1 MFPWLNVCSSH
12 FLNTLLV
19 WRPVVV
25 KSKRLTL
32 KALHWNRCFLLLH
45 LFIPVSPSYSILL
58 YQHVQNQRREFKTCQ
73 TILPK
78 SSSSFRVSPED
89 QGKEVQMRETVKLK
103 LELIKLVLLVKN
115 RAKITRSGCIKSFSC
130 SSLFLYSS
138 FSFTSSLS
146 ALKHPQADRCL
157 ILNLDPVCV
166 CESCI
171 WWWYDI
177 SKSLTCVSTALEDLA
192 PSGKVIHTWT
202 PGFCI

>member
-1 MFPWLNVCSSH
+1 MTPSCGQVQKTDPQSSS
-12 FLNTLLV
+12 L
-19 WRPVVV
+19 
-25 KSKRLTL
+25 KSMLFT
-32 KALHWNRCFLLLH
+32 AAPLHTYFT
-45 LFIPVSPSYSILL
+45 ILQ
-58 YQHVQNQRREFKTCQ
+58 YITVPTQHNQRHNPFKTCQ

-115 RAKITRSGCIKSFSC
+115 RAKITRSGCIQSFSC
-130 SSLFLYSS
+130 SSLFPYSS

-171 WWWYDI
+171 
-177 SKSLTCVSTALEDLA
+177 
-192 PSGKVIHTWT
+192 
-202 PGFCI
+202 